1 MKVMHINYNDPV
13 LWLDHRYACDADAR
27 NANIEKKFLEFF
39 SEANTLN
46 IVDAGAGIGS
56 NFKYFFEK
64 LPNHQEWTLLD
75 CENNLLQSCREKL
88 IEFAQKN
95 NYRLEDGN
103 GLLHMSNGRKKA
115 NIRFAHGGLEEIEQ
129 HTDLKKTD
137 VITANAL
144 FDLLSY
150 DQFDTFA
157 CKLSAYNVCL
167 MATLNYYETS
177 FLPFSEEDARFVRYF
192 HTHMTRPQKFGAA
205 MGPNCTEEMLDL
217 LVEHQMMVEQEG
229 SQWHLK
235 RYDSTMQHYLLH
247 FFEHAVRDLSLSP
260 SEIEDLEV
268 WLEKKKQMCRDHQL
282 EIIVDHSDIFAYP

>member
-1 MKVMHINYNDPV
+1 MHINYDDPIM
-13 LWLDHRYACDADAR
+13 WLDHRYACDAEAR

-39 SEANTLN
+39 SEKDTLS
-46 IVDAGAGIGS
+46 IVDAGCGTGS
-56 NFKYFFEK
+56 NFQYYFEK
-64 LPNHQEWTLLD
+64 LPNHQEWVFLD
-75 CENNLLQSCREKL
+75 CENSLLEACRAKL
-88 IEFAQKN
+88 HNFAKKN
-95 NYRLEDGN
+95 HYQYKEQN
-103 GLLHMSNGRKKA
+103 GSISIKAGRKQA
-115 NIRFAHGGLEEIEQ
+115 NIRTVDGELAEVEK
-129 HTDLKKTD
+129 HTDLKETN

-177 FLPFSEEDARFVRYF
+177 FLPFSEDDGRFVRYF

-217 LVEHQMMVEQEG
+217 LTEHQMMIEQEG

-235 RYDSTMQHYLLH
+235 RYDTTMHHYLLH
-247 FFEHAVRDLSLSP
+247 FFEHAVRDLNLSDT
-260 SEIEDLEV
+260 EVTELEV
-268 WLEKKKQMCRDHQL
+268 WLENKKKMSQDHKL

>member
-1 MKVMHINYNDPV
+1 MHINYDDPIM
-13 LWLDHRYACDADAR
+13 WLDHRYACDAEAR

-39 SEANTLN
+39 SEKEAIT
-46 IVDAGAGIGS
+46 IMDAGCGTGS
-56 NFKYFFEK
+56 NFQYYFEK
-64 LPNHQEWTLLD
+64 LPNHQEWVFLD
-75 CENNLLQSCREKL
+75 CENSLLEACRTKL
-88 IEFAQKN
+88 HDFAKKN
-95 NYRLEDGN
+95 HYQYKEQN
-103 GLLHMSNGRKKA
+103 GSISIKAGRKQA
-115 NIRFAHGGLEEIEQ
+115 NVRTVGGELAEVEK
-129 HTDLKKTD
+129 HTDLKETD

-150 DQFDTFA
+150 DQFDHFA

-177 FLPFSEEDARFVRYF
+177 FLPFSEDDGRFVRYF

-217 LVEHQMMVEQEG
+217 LTEHQMMIEQEG

-235 RYDSTMQHYLLH
+235 RYDTTMHHYLLH
-247 FFEHAVRDLSLSP
+247 FFEHAVRDLNLSNT
-260 SEIEDLEV
+260 EVKELEE
-268 WLEKKKQMCRDHQL
+268 WLENKKKMSHEHKL